1 MMLQE
6 GLAGFLEEV
15 RGEGRTDPLENDVC
29 FFKRRKTTGGISH
42 VLILKFRQ
50 TSPFPKLP
58 CWVTLPFRSSGAQSG
73 AGSDAGNSLEN

>member
-29 FFKRRKTTGGISH
+29 FFKRRKTELSMSNSHCQTGH
-42 VLILKFRQ
+42 K
-50 TSPFPKLP
+50 
-58 CWVTLPFRSSGAQSG
+58 
-73 AGSDAGNSLEN
+73 N